1 MQTTS
6 VREPEHPPVRLDLNR
21 PEHTDGDEPRLGDD
35 AGRSGPERC
44 KGKVPSLSTT
54 AVPSRTRL
62 ALLLGG
68 LIALGPL
75 TIDMYLPALPGIAGE
90 FAASASTIQL
100 TLTGTLV
107 GLAAGQLFI
116 GPLADAVGR
125 RTPLLIG
132 TTLHIVSS
140 LLIMVAPNIAVFGA
154 LRVLQGVGGAAG
166 AVVAMAVVR
175 DLFTGRPAA
184 TLLSRLMLVMG
195 AAPVLAPTLGG
206 ELLRFADWRGVFAFL
221 ALYGAAILALLAFA
235 LPETLP
241 AERRRPA
248 RIGATLVSYGTLFKD
263 RTFVGLI
270 LMAGFAMAGM
280 FGYVSGSSFVFQ
292 EQFGLDAQQF
302 GLLFGAGAIFLIGAT
317 QGNAA
322 LLRYFE
328 PKQILLV
335 ASIAGTVSGA
345 VLAALAAT
353 GVGGLVGVVAPLWA
367 VLAAVGFML
376 PNAPA
381 LALSRHGERA
391 GTAAA
396 LLGAVQFGVGALTS
410 PVVGL
415 LGNDALAM
423 GLTIAGAQVLAL
435 AVLVVVVRPWTLADL
450 EEPTPVPGKAAAE
463 AVVEAA

>member
-1 MQTTS
+1 MSTTTS
-6 VREPEHPPVRLDLNR
+6 
-21 PEHTDGDEPRLGDD
+21 T
-35 AGRSGPERC
+35 
-44 KGKVPSLSTT
+44 
-54 AVPSRTRL
+54 PSRTRL

-90 FAASASTIQL
+90 FAASSSTIQL

-107 GLAAGQLFI
+107 GLAVGQLFI

-132 TTLHIVSS
+132 TALHIVSS
-140 LLIMVAPNIAVFGA
+140 LLIIAAPNIAAFGV

-175 DLFTGRPAA
+175 DLFTGRAAA

-206 ELLRFADWRGVFAFL
+206 ELLRFADWRGVFLFL
-221 ALYGAAILALLAFA
+221 AIYGGAMLALLAVG
-235 LPETLP
+235 LKETLP
-241 AERRRPA
+241 VERRRPA
-248 RIGATLVSYGTLFKD
+248 QIGATLASYGTLLRD

-270 LMAGFAMAGM
+270 LAAGFAMAGM

-302 GLLFGAGAIFLIGAT
+302 GLLFGAGAIFLIAAT
-317 QGNAA
+317 QANAA
-322 LLRYFE
+322 LLRRFE

-335 ASIAGTVSGA
+335 ASITGTVSGA
-345 VLAALAAT
+345 VLAVLTAT
-353 GVGGLVGVVAPLWA
+353 GTGGLVAVVVPLWA
-367 VLAAVGFML
+367 VLASVGLAL

-396 LLGAVQFGVGALTS
+396 LLGAVQFGVGAVTS

-415 LGNDALAM
+415 LGNDAFAM

-435 AVLVVVVRPWTLADL
+435 AVLLLVVRPWRLDDL
-450 EEPTPVPGKAAAE
+450 EESTPAPARTESVP
-463 AVVEAA
+463 EAA